1 MSAGR
6 RRGYRS
12 QEDWL
17 PMDEQALSLESQGL
31 WRRAAARWQHVLL
44 RETDD
49 RVSEAILQRHDACL
63 RQAIRH
69 RLPAGDVTASAD
81 SGVATGMAWL
91 PNGPDLWRTA

>member
-1 MSAGR
+1 MSAR
-6 RRGYRS
+6 HHRGYRP

-17 PMDEQALSLESQGL
+17 PDDAQALHLEAQGL

-44 RETDD
+44 READD
-49 RVSEAILQRHDACL
+49 RVIEAILQRHDACL
-63 RQAIRH
+63 RQAIRQ

-81 SGVATGMAWL
+81 SGVATGMDWL

>member
-1 MSAGR
+1 MSAR
-6 RRGYRS
+6 HHRGYRA

-17 PMDEQALSLESQGL
+17 PDDAQALQLEGQGL
-31 WRRAAARWQHVLL
+31 WRRAATCWQHVLL

-49 RVSEAILQRHDACL
+49 RVIEAILQRHDVCL
-63 RQAIRH
+63 RQATRP
-69 RLPAGDVTASAD
+69 RLPAGDVAASAD